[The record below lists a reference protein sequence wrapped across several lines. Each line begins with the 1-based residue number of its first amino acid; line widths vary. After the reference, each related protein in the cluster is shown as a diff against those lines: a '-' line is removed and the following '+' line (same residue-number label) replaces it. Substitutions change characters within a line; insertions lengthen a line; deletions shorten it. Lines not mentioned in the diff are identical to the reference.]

1 MEYEGAVILISHDRH
16 LIEATADR
24 LWIVENGTV
33 RSYDGDMESYRSELL
48 AERGTRT
55 RAQANQD
62 DQPKATRAD
71 ARREAAQRRAELAPL
86 KKAMQQAEKAV
97 EKITAD
103 IAKLD
108 ALLGDASLY
117 TRDPAKAKAATIEHG
132 LISKKL
138 AEAEEAWLIATDA
151 YETAAAAAESADA

>member
-1 MEYEGAVILISHDRH
+1 
-16 LIEATADR
+16 
-24 LWIVENGTV
+24 
-33 RSYDGDMESYRSELL
+33 MESYRSELL